1 MSFIFSD
8 ATKFDAANTCYHETR
23 TSVWMVDGID
33 VDQGGPDLYSCDQ
46 TPICGL
52 PSSFLTTT
60 TTTTMMMESTIS
72 PWPE

>member
-1 MSFIFSD
+1 
-8 ATKFDAANTCYHETR
+8 
-23 TSVWMVDGID
+23 MVDGID